1 VNGEA
6 GSLAAFFGGEPVRP
20 LAVTALERAI
30 RCPFLAFSGGVLR
43 ATRDD
48 PMGDAIGY
56 RERGSLL
63 HEAVAA
69 ALEATQGTWG
79 TTPALELVE
88 RGVEAARALL
98 EQRGRSALRRAGLA
112 NTLTDVRAM
121 LLWVFSHQDGLVFRY
136 AERGFG
142 EQAEW
147 GPLELGP
154 WLVSGR
160 VDRIDASADG
170 QRVRVIDYK
179 TRAPRRMDDPTLLQP
194 WLYAR
199 KVGLEFAAEQVE
211 FCFLSFD
218 KRNPT
223 LRKVYDGAVDGE
235 AISAALER
243 AQSTLAT
250 LRSGRVPARP
260 ASGSSCARC
269 DARDVCRR
277 PLSAPESS
285 EE

>member
-1 VNGEA
+1 
-6 GSLAAFFGGEPVRP
+6 
-20 LAVTALERAI
+20 
-30 RCPFLAFSGGVLR
+30 
-43 ATRDD
+43 
-48 PMGDAIGY
+48 MGDAIGY

-69 ALEATQGTWG
+69 ALEATRGAWG
-79 TTPALELVE
+79 TSSTEELVE
-88 RGVEAARALL
+88 LGVGAARQLL
-98 EQRGRSALRRAGLA
+98 EQRGRSLLRRAGLA

-121 LLWVFSHQDGLVFRY
+121 LLWVFSHQDGLIFRY

-142 EQAEW
+142 DQAEW

-160 VDRIDASADG
+160 VDRVDASADG
-170 QRVRVIDYK
+170 RRVRVIDYK
-179 TRAPRRMDDPTLLQP
+179 TRTPRPMDDPTLLQP

-199 KVGLEFAAEQVE
+199 KVGLELEAEQVE
-211 FCFLSFD
+211 FCFLAFD
-218 KRNPT
+218 KRNPK
-223 LRKVYDGAVDGE
+223 LRVVYAGGVNGE
-235 AISAALER
+235 AITEALER
-243 AQSTLAT
+243 AQSTLVA

-260 ASGSSCARC
+260 TSGSSCPRC
-269 DARDVCRR
+269 DARDICRR